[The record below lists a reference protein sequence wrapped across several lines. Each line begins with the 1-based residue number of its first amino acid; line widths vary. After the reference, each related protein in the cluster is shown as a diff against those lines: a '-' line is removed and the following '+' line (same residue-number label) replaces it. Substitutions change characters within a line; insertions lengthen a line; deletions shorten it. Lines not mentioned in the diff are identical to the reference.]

1 VLGGKDLVFSRA
13 FPFASFASL
22 ARTFRPVCSA
32 MGSFLKEF
40 ESFTTIEFFDAV
52 ARSAERP
59 LFLCAHRAK
68 KRAWLGKDA
77 ELQLLGIS
85 LRPWRETHFGAV

>member
-1 VLGGKDLVFSRA
+1 
-13 FPFASFASL
+13 
-22 ARTFRPVCSA
+22 